1 VRLADDDVVVGR
13 PRDRVEVDPPL
24 EESINAR
31 ICRSIRPWCGRA
43 MRSVAPRTLDGAMA
57 FLRYTLLRV
66 LLFVVVAA
74 LLWIAGV
81 RGFWLLLLA
90 VFGSGVVSV
99 FVLSRSRDAASASLA
114 NRVSNVRG
122 RMRER
127 TVAEDAWDD
136 QRRVAPPER
145 RPPGSAP
152 AEE

>member
-1 VRLADDDVVVGR
+1 M
-13 PRDRVEVDPPL
+13 
-24 EESINAR
+24 
-31 ICRSIRPWCGRA
+31 RA
-43 MRSVAPRTLDGAMA
+43 AGPRTLDGAMA

-74 LLWIAGV
+74 LLWIAGA

-114 NRVSNVRG
+114 NRVSETRR

-127 TVAEDAWDD
+127 TAAEDAWDD
-136 QRRVAPPER
+136 QHRAGSRER
-145 RPPGSAP
+145 RRPGSAP
-152 AEE
+152 AED